1 MEEKNEQFNKEILS
15 QIKERKVEMK
25 PHWIFILRTILGV
38 LGAILVSL
46 CLVFLVSFIFFGLRK
61 SGVMLAPGFGPQ
73 GFFLFMMSLPW
84 VLILISAAFLIVLQI
99 LINKYA
105 FIYKKPIIYSVL
117 GIVAL
122 TTLISFIL
130 PSFAFHNSIFKA
142 YKPERGMEMPPVG
155 RFYRSFGVPHPPDL
169 VRGVVLE
176 FSTGTLIVV
185 TDDGVTSS
193 VMLSNFTKIS
203 PGTILGSGEELL
215 IFGPRSTSGVIR
227 AFGIRE
233 IRD

>member
-1 MEEKNEQFNKEILS
+1 MLNKMEEKNEQLNKEILT

-105 FIYKKPIIYSVL
+105 FIYKKPSITQYLKHISRKEEWKCLQSVDSTE
-117 GIVAL
+117 AL
-122 TTLISFIL
+122 VCLIHRI
-130 PSFAFHNSIFKA
+130 
-142 YKPERGMEMPPVG
+142 
-155 RFYRSFGVPHPPDL
+155 
-169 VRGVVLE
+169 
-176 FSTGTLIVV
+176 
-185 TDDGVTSS
+185 
-193 VMLSNFTKIS
+193 
-203 PGTILGSGEELL
+203 
-215 IFGPRSTSGVIR
+215 
-227 AFGIRE
+227 
-233 IRD
+233 